1 MSTSA
6 LNFTKPAL
14 QNLKIPQGN
23 SNAKGGVY
31 DTYRDTKEK
40 GLILVVSNGGSKTFY
55 LYSKISGKP
64 QRHKLGK
71 FPEMGVEGARK
82 KARKVRGEIADGKD
96 PQAEKDKIKKDMLF
110 ADFFNDHFMKRYS
123 EPFKKSSKFDRDQF
137 RLHLGVIKNK
147 KLLHITRGDI
157 EKLHS
162 DIGAKSG
169 KYAAN
174 HVLELVKV
182 VFNKAIEWGW
192 EGQNPTALVRKFKK
206 KSRERFLLPE
216 ELPRFF
222 AALDQE
228 PNENMRDFFY
238 LSLFTGARKSNVTAM
253 RWQDISFER
262 ETWRIEET
270 KNGEAVTVNLVPEA
284 IDLLKRREK
293 AKRSE
298 WVFPSES
305 KSGHM
310 QDPKA
315 AWRRIL
321 MRSELHQLI
330 GRINDAKSAHPDLK
344 NVLAEVEAGNL
355 KTALKNCRNVAKQLA
370 VPMDD
375 AGLKDLR
382 IHDLRRT
389 LGSWQA
395 ITGANTYV
403 IGRSL
408 GHKSDQSTSVY
419 ARLHNDPVKMSVKLA
434 TDTML
439 KYAGVR

>member
-1 MSTSA
+1 MPA
-6 LNFTKPAL
+6 LSFNFTKPAL
-14 QNLKIPQGN
+14 QNLKIPQSN

-71 FPEMGVEGARK
+71 FPEMSVE
-82 KARKVRGEIADGKD
+82 KARSEARIARGEIAKGKN
-96 PQAEKDKIKKDMLF
+96 PQEEKNRIKNDMIF
-110 ADFFNDHFMKRYS
+110 GDFFNEHFMKRYS

-137 RLHLGVIKNK
+137 RLHLGPIKNK

-162 DIGAKSG
+162 DIGTRSG

-222 AALDQE
+222 AALEQDS
-228 PNENMRDFFY
+228 NEDMQDFFC
-238 LSLFTGARKSNVTAM
+238 LSLFTGARKSNVMAM
-253 RWQDISFER
+253 RWQDISFEQ

-270 KNGEAVTVNLVPEA
+270 KNGEAVTVNLVSEA
-284 IDLLKRREK
+284 INLLKCRQK
-293 AKRSE
+293 SKQSE
-298 WVFPSES
+298 WVFPAES
-305 KSGHM
+305 KSGHI

-321 MRSELHQLI
+321 MRTELHQLI
-330 GRINDAKSAHPDLK
+330 KRIEDIKCDQPDLK
-344 NVLAEVEAGNL
+344 YVMTEIQAGNL
-355 KTALKNCRNVAKQLA
+355 KVALRKCRIIAKQLA
-370 VPMDD
+370 IPIDD

-419 ARLHNDPVKMSVKLA
+419 ARLHNDPVKLSVKLA

-439 KYAGVR
+439 KYARVR